1 VWLRSAAVYKVK
13 MKCYFY
19 FFRKLVGVDP
29 GMAFFGSGQ
38 RRSDLTPL
46 SRQAR
51 ADDGQKP
58 EGWHEPKDTV
68 PGSTLVSCA

>member
-1 VWLRSAAVYKVK
+1 LVPIQAWPFAVQARDAAIS
-13 MKCYFY
+13 
-19 FFRKLVGVDP
+19 P
-29 GMAFFGSGQ
+29 
-38 RRSDLTPL
+38 PL

-58 EGWHEPKDTV
+58 EGRHEPKDTV